1 LMRVLRPQEM
11 KRLDALAVE
20 RGADPLA
27 LMERAGRA
35 AAEQARDMLSSC
47 LEKRVTV
54 LCARGKNGGDG
65 LVAARYLAEWG
76 AGVDI
81 FLLDQPEELHPHSH
95 RNLERLG
102 DAGLAWKPYD
112 PVLLEESLQ
121 RADLVVDAIFGIGFR
136 GSAGGVYGECIDAIN
151 RSGRPVLAVDIPSGV
166 DGGSGAVSGPA
177 VRAERTVTFAFPKT
191 GLFLYPGAALVGEL
205 VVRDI
210 GIPHELVEVAAESR
224 VHTIDHE
231 VERVYPPRPPDAH
244 KGMCGRVL
252 LLAGSPGLTGAAAL
266 AARAVLRSGAG
277 VATLGVA
284 ASLNPIM
291 EVKLTEV
298 MTLPLE
304 EGVPGHLGEACLGRV
319 LDALKRHDVLALGPG
334 MGTEECTASLVRSIL
349 QEVEKPLVLDADA
362 LNCLAGDPGA
372 LAERRAPTVIT
383 PHPGELARLMGSSME
398 GIQLDRLGAA
408 DGASERLGCVVVLK
422 GAHTLVA
429 SPDGRIGINTS
440 GHAGMATAG
449 SGDVLT
455 GCVATFLSQGLPPYE
470 AACCAVY
477 LHGKAGELAAHISG
491 EVGMVAGDILSCL
504 PLARSRR
511 R

>member
-1 LMRVLRPQEM
+1 MRVIRPHEM
-11 KRLDALAVE
+11 KALDALAVE
-20 RGADPLA
+20 SGEDPLA

-35 AAEQARDMLSSC
+35 AAEQARDMLNSC

-76 AGVDI
+76 ALVDV
-81 FLLDQPEELHPHSH
+81 FLLDDPDGLHPHSKH
-95 RNLERLG
+95 NLKRLEGAGVGWRN
-102 DAGLAWKPYD
+102 YD
-112 PVLLEESLQ
+112 PASVRASLQ
-121 RADLVVDAIFGIGFR
+121 RSDLVVDALFGIGFR
-136 GSAGGVYGECIDAIN
+136 GSAEGVYGECIDSIN
-151 RSGRPVLAVDIPSGV
+151 LCGRPVLAVDIPSGV
-166 DGGSGAVSGPA
+166 DGESGAVNGPA

-191 GLFLYPGAALVGEL
+191 GLYMYPGAALVGEL

-210 GIPHELVEVAAESR
+210 GIPHHLVERAAESR
-224 VHTIDHE
+224 IHTIDHE
-231 VERVYPPRPPDAH
+231 VERDYPERPPDAH
-244 KGMCGRVL
+244 KGQCGKVM

-266 AARAVLRSGAG
+266 AARAALRSGAG

-284 ASLNPIM
+284 ASLNPIL
-291 EVKLTEV
+291 EVKLTEA
-298 MTLPLE
+298 MTLPLP
-304 EGVPGHLGEACLGRV
+304 EGVPGHLGQECEEAV
-319 LDALKRHDVLALGPG
+319 LRALDRHDVLAVGPG
-334 MGTEECTASLVRSIL
+334 LGTEEGTAALVRSL
-349 QEVEKPLVLDADA
+349 LAEVRKPMVLDADA
-362 LNCLAGDPGA
+362 LNCLAGKAEA
-372 LAERRAPTVIT
+372 LACRDAPTVIT
-383 PHPGELARLMGSSME
+383 PHPGELARLIGSSAE
-398 GIQLDRLGAA
+398 EIQRDRLGAA
-408 DGASERLGCVVVLK
+408 GAAASRLGCVVVLK

-429 SPDGRIGINTS
+429 APDGRIGINTS

-477 LHGKAGELAAHISG
+477 LHGKAGELAAHMGG
-491 EVGMVAGDILSCL
+491 EVGMLAGDILSCL